1 MDNHLELPVTRLDAR
16 PTAEKIQKVQKEL
29 DEVSQCL
36 KWSPAKVK
44 EIVRNNIDLVI
55 QRDGRLDALNARADV
70 MEAGAAQFTLHATNL
85 QRNLWWK
92 NARKMLAVIAACTL
106 TIIGAVRQDAFN
118 REVCRREISS

>member
-29 DEVSQCL
+29 DE
-36 KWSPAKVK
+36 VK